1 MASDVILCTA
11 FSMKGKKC
19 YNTLV
24 SKLVLRYGDLLGAKA
39 RDNTVLLPD
48 TLTSDWIN
56 AMSYVP
62 RILFKGVWCS
72 CLHTFSH
79 MLYWCHISNV

>member
-24 SKLVLRYGDLLGAKA
+24 SKLVLRYGDLLGTKA

-56 AMSYVP
+56 AMS
-62 RILFKGVWCS
+62 GVVAYIRS
-72 CLHTFSH
+72 HT
-79 MLYWCHISNV
+79 CCTGAT